1 MDKFITS
8 KKKDLAENLS
18 EDFINEQEIHQ
29 KELEDNEN
37 IQQNDNNEGGHDN
50 VQSCNVTILDN
61 EAQNNLEEGENK
73 ERLSGFAILSIEKK
87 MFTELESKNLIS
99 NFASQKARKINFN

>member
-8 KKKDLAENLS
+8 KKKDLAEKLS

-73 ERLSGFAILSIEKK
+73 ERLSGLAILSIEKK
-87 MFTELESKNLIS
+87 MFVELESKNLIS